1 MTTTHARL
9 SAATPEEFSGDDD
22 TVAVALAGA
31 GPAGDGA
38 LPATAAVRVV
48 HGAPDEV
55 ELAALVA
62 GLVAARAAAAE
73 LGGLPDEGAEQVRT
87 RWTDRARPLGAAH
100 APGPGAW
107 RWSLHP

>member
-1 MTTTHARL
+1 MTTTEI
-9 SAATPEEFSGDDD
+9 SAATPEDFSGDDD

-31 GPAGDGA
+31 GSAGDGG

-62 GLVAARAAAAE
+62 GLVAARAAAVE

-87 RWTDRARPLGAAH
+87 RWTDRTRPLGAGPV
-100 APGPGAW
+100 PGPGSW